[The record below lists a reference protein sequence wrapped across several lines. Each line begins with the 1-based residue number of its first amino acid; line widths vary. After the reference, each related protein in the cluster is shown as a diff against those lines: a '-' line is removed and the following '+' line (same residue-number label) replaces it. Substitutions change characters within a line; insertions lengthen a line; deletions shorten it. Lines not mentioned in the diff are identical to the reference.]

1 MKPTANIASR
11 ETDLST
17 STLTLDIYDRT
28 FDLEK
33 VHPGTCLSVDDGDW
47 FVSRTPDGWVDGQ
60 GTSWSSVEL
69 ADWALDGGYV
79 PRFKRLN

>member
-1 MKPTANIASR
+1 M
-11 ETDLST
+11 
-17 STLTLDIYDRT
+17 STLTTDIYDQP

-47 FVSRTPDGWVDGQ
+47 FVFRTFGRWIDERGGSWTSEDLVDY
-60 GTSWSSVEL
+60 VEGG
-69 ADWALDGGYV
+69 GGY

>member
-1 MKPTANIASR
+1 M
-11 ETDLST
+11 
-17 STLTLDIYDRT
+17 STLTTDIYDQP

-47 FVSRTPDGWVDGQ
+47 FVFRTFGRWIDERGDSWTSEDLVDY
-60 GTSWSSVEL
+60 VEGG
-69 ADWALDGGYV
+69 GGY